1 MPQHGCGGDGARGF
15 RGWPRGNLNLN
26 HSYLQPVLSHRA
38 RGKGDGRSRG
48 AESQREAEGL
58 RRGLRREACDGV
70 GESVRTGIARDFEPE
85 ARDDVA
91 RGIRAVPGSP
101 AGMRRNRVTTIRPES
116 GSTREVAG
124 GPRTRAASATP
135 GSAWWCGGGACPPAC
150 YLSGQGPWERGA
162 VLISAWERPPR
173 RIEWPRNRGA
183 SIFDY
188 TVIEVS
194 SLTITSRRRPM
205 ALKAASI
212 RSSRERCCT
221 SSTRSTCGRCQPRR
235 RASSALPMPC
245 SLMPR

>member
-1 MPQHGCGGDGARGF
+1 MRKVNEKPRVSAAVSGGRHAM
-15 RGWPRGNLNLN
+15 
-26 HSYLQPVLSHRA
+26 VRA
-38 RGKGDGRSRG
+38 SPHVQASRG
-48 AESQREAEGL
+48 TSN
-58 RRGLRREACDGV
+58 RRRATTSRAA
-70 GESVRTGIARDFEPE
+70 SAPFRAARP
-85 ARDDVA
+85 
-91 RGIRAVPGSP
+91 
-101 AGMRRNRVTTIRPES
+101 GMRRNRVTTIRPES

-150 YLSGQGPWERGA
+150 YLPREGPWERGA

>member
-1 MPQHGCGGDGARGF
+1 MPTRECYVIT
-15 RGWPRGNLNLN
+15 
-26 HSYLQPVLSHRA
+26 HSTWKSHTLSHRA
-38 RGKGDGRSRG
+38 RGKGDGRSRC
-48 AESQREAEGL
+48 AESQREAEDL
-58 RRGLRREACDGV
+58 RRGLRREACDGA
-70 GESVRTGIARDFEPE
+70 GESARTGIARSFEQGRATTSRAASAPFRA
-85 ARDDVA
+85 AR
-91 RGIRAVPGSP
+91 P
-101 AGMRRNRVTTIRPES
+101 GMRRNRVTTIRPES

-150 YLSGQGPWERGA
+150 YLPGQGPRERGA

-173 RIEWPRNRGA
+173 RIECPRNRGA

>member
-1 MPQHGCGGDGARGF
+1 MRKVNEKPRISAAISGGR
-15 RGWPRGNLNLN
+15 
-26 HSYLQPVLSHRA
+26 RA
-38 RGKGDGRSRG
+38 MVRASPHVQASRG
-48 AESQREAEGL
+48 TSN
-58 RRGLRREACDGV
+58 RRRATTSRAA
-70 GESVRTGIARDFEPE
+70 SAPFRAARP
-85 ARDDVA
+85 R
-91 RGIRAVPGSP
+91 
-101 AGMRRNRVTTIRPES
+101 MRRNRVTTIWPES

-124 GPRTRAASATP
+124 GPHTRAASATP

-188 TVIEVS
+188 TVIEGS